1 MNIDLQHA
9 QWDLSR
15 MQVAPENP
23 RFGRPV
29 RDLDSIAATIRHRGL
44 LQPLIGYFT
53 NEDCTDFEGSKP
65 VFHVVAG
72 ARRLAALQLLSEQG
86 QLPDSLKDG
95 GIPVRI
101 CDRNEARD
109 AGLIEQTQ
117 RVNLHPAEEAAAYQ
131 SLIDDN
137 QDTAAIANAYGV
149 SERFVKQR
157 LKLSGLYAPIFAAF
171 RDGQITIDVAAAY
184 AAGNDARQNAA
195 WDTFGADASSH
206 QVRNYYRRGA
216 LPSTDNVALFVGEK
230 LYKEQGGAI
239 DQDLFNDEGH
249 DFWLD
254 VAIAENAARAKLE
267 ARCAELRAE
276 GWSFAHCA
284 LVHDL
289 SAYAWERSQPK
300 RAKPT
305 EEQKARLEA
314 IKARLKVLDDLEE
327 QNGFDGLDDEQSGEY
342 QRLHAE
348 QEAIDDALDIWSD
361 RQKSKSGVFIC
372 VGPDGQ
378 IEYHRGLFLKEDRKA
393 VAAAVKPDFDDDSPA
408 ASHAGAYTPPPA
420 EESDTSIV
428 AHQILT
434 NAAGAMVGRALQA
447 APFVAIVA
455 ITAHFARKQLSWART
470 GKDFNWGDD
479 AHASPVTLAEHHRP
493 NGSQASKMDG
503 DDQNADDA
511 AWLEKLKPCKGEL
524 EQFLFDQGEAFTY
537 ALLAH
542 LTRPYIRAT
551 EDHPKRPSLATRR
564 RIAILGRLAN
574 AQPEWFAPDVELLK
588 GFTRGAL
595 DDAAS
600 EMGLDVPAGM
610 KKGALAQLIADKAAA
625 LKWQP
630 PLVREMIGAPKY
642 KRPKASAESQTE
654 SIPSKAKNKKASKAG
669 GKPKAAKPAQK
680 PKSESLPKAAKKTPT
695 TNASGRVLK
704 IKAKVAAAEVEITGK
719 KKRGRPSNAE
729 LAARAAAEAASAAE
743 AAE

>member
-1 MNIDLQHA
+1 MTSPTIDLQHA

-44 LQPLIGYFT
+44 LQPLIGYWSD
-53 NEDCTDFEGSKP
+53 EDSEHGAT
-65 VFHVVAG
+65 FHVVAG
-72 ARRLAALQLLSEQG
+72 ARRLAALQLLNEQG
-86 QLPDSLKDG
+86 ALPDSLKTG

-131 SLIDDN
+131 SLIDNN

-157 LKLSGLYAPIFAAF
+157 LKLSGLHAPIFEAF

-184 AAGNDARQNAA
+184 AAGNDARQKAA

-216 LPSTDNVALFVGEK
+216 LPSTDNVARFVGEE
-230 LYKEQGGAI
+230 LYKSQGGAI
-239 DQDLFNDEGH
+239 DQDLFNEEGH

-289 SAYAWERSQPK
+289 DAYDWERSQPK

-314 IKARLKVLDDLEE
+314 IKARLDVLDDLED
-327 QNGFDGLDDEQSGEY
+327 QNGIDGLDDEQSGEY
-342 QRLHAE
+342 QRLRAE
-348 QEAIDDALDIWSD
+348 QEAIDESLDLWSD

-393 VAAAVKPDFDDDSPA
+393 AIAPAKPDFDDDSPA
-408 ASHAGAYTPPPA
+408 AAHAGAYTPPPA
-420 EESDTSIV
+420 EEPDTSIV

-434 NAAGAMVGRALQA
+434 NAASAMVGRALQES
-447 APFVAIVA
+447 PFVAIVA

-470 GKDFNWGDD
+470 GKDFNWADD

-493 NGSQASKMDG
+493 NGSQANKMDG
-503 DDQNADDA
+503 DDQNAADA

-524 EQFLFDQGEAFTY
+524 EQFLFDQGETFTF

-595 DDAAS
+595 DDAAK

-610 KKGALAQLIADKAAA
+610 KKGALAQLIADKAAE

-630 PLVREMIGAPKY
+630 PLIREMIGAPKF
-642 KRPKASAESQTE
+642 KLPKAMHGKK
-654 SIPSKAKNKKASKAG
+654 SKVDADAKPKTAKKA
-669 GKPKAAKPAQK
+669 KAAKA
-680 PKSESLPKAAKKTPT
+680 KARTPT

-704 IKAKVAAAEVEITGK
+704 IKAKVDSAEVEITGK
-719 KKRGRPSNAE
+719 RKRGRPSNAE
-729 LAARAAAEAASAAE
+729 KAARAAAESAAAGE
-743 AAE
+743 AA

>member
-1 MNIDLQHA
+1 MTASNIDLQHA

-23 RFGRPV
+23 RYGRPV

-72 ARRLAALQLLSEQG
+72 ARRLAALQLLDEQG
-86 QLPDSLKDG
+86 ALPDSLKNG

-157 LKLSGLYAPIFAAF
+157 LKLSGLYAPIFEAF

-184 AAGNDARQNAA
+184 AAGNDARQKAA

-239 DQDLFNDEGH
+239 DQDLFNEEGH

-284 LVHDL
+284 LVEDL

-300 RAKPT
+300 RARPT
-305 EEQKARLEA
+305 DEQKARLAA
-314 IKARLKVLDDLEE
+314 IKARLDVLDDLEDQSDGE
-327 QNGFDGLDDEQSGEY
+327 GLDDEQSGEY

-348 QEAIDDALDIWSD
+348 QEAIDEALDIWSE
-361 RQKSKSGVFIC
+361 RQKAKTGVFLC
-372 VGPDGQ
+372 VGHDGQ

-393 VAAAVKPDFDDDSPA
+393 AVAAAKPDFDDDNPA

-420 EESDTSIV
+420 EEPDTSIV

-434 NAAGAMVGRALQA
+434 NAAGAMVGRALQSS
-447 APFVAIVA
+447 PFVAIVA
-455 ITAHFARKQLSWART
+455 ITAHFARKQLAWSSDGAKTAAHWA
-470 GKDFNWGDD
+470 DD
-479 AHASPVTLAEHHRP
+479 NYSSPVTLAEHHRP
-493 NGSQASKMDG
+493 NGSQANRMDG
-503 DDQNADDA
+503 DDQNAADA

-542 LTRPYIRAT
+542 LTRPYIRAS
-551 EDHPKRPSLATRR
+551 EDHPKRPSLAARR
-564 RIAILGRLAN
+564 RLGILGKLAK
-574 AQPEWFAPDVELLK
+574 ADPEWFAPSVELLK
-588 GFTRGAL
+588 SFTRGAL
-595 DDAAS
+595 DDAAQ

-610 KKGALAQLIADKAAA
+610 KKGALAQLIADKAVE

-630 PLVREMIGAPKY
+630 PLIREMIGAPKF
-642 KRPKASAESQTE
+642 KLPKAMHGKK
-654 SIPSKAKNKKASKAG
+654 IKADAAA
-669 GKPKAAKPAQK
+669 KPKAAKK
-680 PKSESLPKAAKKTPT
+680 PKATKKTPA

-704 IKAKVAAAEVEITGK
+704 IRKADLPTIADQQAAARPK
-719 KKRGRPSNAE
+719 KKRGRPSKAE
-729 LAARAAAEAASAAE
+729 LEARAAALTE